1 MESENRNKTPQT
13 MRNIFGVVMILIYL
27 GMGVLFLIN
36 FIQFTGAWEILRW
49 VGGVLFIVYGIWR
62 GYRQFK
68 GIDPGFNDR

>member
-27 GMGVLFLIN
+27 GMGVLFLMN
-36 FIQFTGAWEILRW
+36 FFQFTGAWEILRL